1 MNQKKSTKREQL
13 KLNNTFRRENNY
25 TTEKGDFLNKSPFS
39 IANYIINN
47 IIILRQYIILY
58 LNI

>member
-47 IIILRQYIILY
+47 IIILR
-58 LNI
+58 